1 MYHIRCVFCLLF
13 RFAHLEDGKQ
23 NESGYTDGTQ
33 SRELSDQELAQASGG
48 QGDINGSAATEWK
61 TDSQGRVTHWNTDYG
76 EVYHYIC
83 PTCGRILHRGS
94 FGYLF
99 CDPCDDWFTDPEKV
113 TDTPG
118 RMY

>member
-1 MYHIRCVFCLLF
+1 M
-13 RFAHLEDGKQ
+13 
-23 NESGYTDGTQ
+23 
-33 SRELSDQELAQASGG
+33 
-48 QGDINGSAATEWK
+48 
-61 TDSQGRVTHWNTDYG
+61 THWYTDYG

-83 PTCGRILHRGS
+83 PKCGRILHKGS

-99 CDPCDDWFTDPEKV
+99 CDSCDDWFTDPEKV

>member
-1 MYHIRCVFCLLF
+1 M
-13 RFAHLEDGKQ
+13 
-23 NESGYTDGTQ
+23 
-33 SRELSDQELAQASGG
+33 
-48 QGDINGSAATEWK
+48 
-61 TDSQGRVTHWNTDYG
+61 THWYTDYG

-83 PTCGRILHRGS
+83 PKCGRILHKGS